1 MTRATLIGSLVF
13 SLASCALLVASGC
26 NLVSAGSYILEG
38 PGKID
43 AEYEL
48 RQVKTVVFVDDQKNV
63 LPRTALRVIIGD
75 DISARLLTEE
85 LVPSTI
91 SPRDAISIS
100 RSREQAGTKLSLE
113 KLGKELGADQ
123 VIWVRPYIFDLDGYE
138 DQQGARPTAKVHV
151 KVIDITSRQRVY
163 PPGDSFPEGRDL
175 TISLLRDVNREEL
188 TTTTGRRKLEEALST
203 EIADDVAKLFYQH
216 ERLNLGEKVN
226 SDR

>member
-85 LVPSTI
+85 LV
-91 SPRDAISIS
+91 
-100 RSREQAGTKLSLE
+100 
-113 KLGKELGADQ
+113 
-123 VIWVRPYIFDLDGYE
+123 
-138 DQQGARPTAKVHV
+138 
-151 KVIDITSRQRVY
+151 
-163 PPGDSFPEGRDL
+163 RDL

>member
-26 NLVSAGSYILEG
+26 NLVSAGSYIIEG

-203 EIADDVAKLFYQH
+203 EIGDDVAKLFYQH

>member
-91 SPRDAISIS
+91 SPRAHASRREQNS
-100 RSREQAGTKLSLE
+100 RSKSSARNSVLIKSSGFVPTSSILMGT
-113 KLGKELGADQ
+113 
-123 VIWVRPYIFDLDGYE
+123 R
-138 DQQGARPTAKVHV
+138 
-151 KVIDITSRQRVY
+151 TSRAQ
-163 PPGDSFPEGRDL
+163 GQ
-175 TISLLRDVNREEL
+175 LRR
-188 TTTTGRRKLEEALST
+188 SM
-203 EIADDVAKLFYQH
+203 
-216 ERLNLGEKVN
+216 
-226 SDR
+226 